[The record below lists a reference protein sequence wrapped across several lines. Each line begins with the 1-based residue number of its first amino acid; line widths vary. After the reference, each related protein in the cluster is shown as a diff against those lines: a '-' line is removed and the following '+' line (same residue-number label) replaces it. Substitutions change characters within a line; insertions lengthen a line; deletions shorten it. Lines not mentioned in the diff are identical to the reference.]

1 MLRKREGFT
10 LVELLVVITII
21 IILAAILFPVFARA
35 REKAMQTKCINNLKQ
50 MGQAIAM
57 YEDDYEAPMSFNVKD
72 EPFTINTYQYTWKDL
87 MEPYIK
93 QLKGNHYAGQYEE
106 YEGELYKCPSAPIE
120 EYTVSWQV
128 MRTYGY
134 NMYFS
139 KYCST
144 NDLKYPSTTL
154 RITET
159 TMDNPDNPPAKL
171 AGGSWA
177 SPRCGFGNLY
187 APGWHNGMADVL
199 WADGHVSTMTRQRV
213 MLDDGV
219 TDTCVSGENGPIT
232 RSEGNVWCRLYPKP
246 AYTPD

>member
-35 REKAMQTKCINNLKQ
+35 RAKAMQTKCINNLKQ

-57 YEDDYEAPMSFNVKD
+57 YEDDYETPMPFNVKA
-72 EPFTINTYQYTWKDL
+72 EPFAIAYYQYFWKDL
-87 MEPYIK
+87 MEPYVK
-93 QLKGNHYAGQYEE
+93 QLKGGHYAGVYEE

-120 EYTVSWQV
+120 EYTVAWQV

-134 NMYFS
+134 NQYFS
-139 KYCST
+139 KFTSSS
-144 NDLKYPSTTL
+144 DVKYPGSTL

-159 TMDNPDNPPAKL
+159 SMDNPDNPPAKL

-177 SPRCGFGNLY
+177 APRPGIFNLY
-187 APGWHNGMADVL
+187 PPGWHNDMSNVL
-199 WADGHVSTMTRQRV
+199 WADGHVSTMPRLRV
-213 MLDDGV
+213 ML
-219 TDTCVSGENGPIT
+219 GP
-232 RSEGNVWCRLYPKP
+232 GDVWCRLSPKP
-246 AYTPD
+246 AFTPE